1 MKIKVWRATYAR
13 KRKGSEVSWCGKV
26 NLFWEGFILLDRHC
40 FNSICSAIRIWT
52 RSYGDEVYKA
62 GSQEAMKSQEQL
74 KEQHDFHEQSRDGPP
89 VNVKLL
95 TVVLIKAE
103 LSWV

>member
-1 MKIKVWRATYAR
+1 MRGHAKGT
-13 KRKGSEVSWCGKV
+13 GSEVSWCGKV
-26 NLFWEGFILLDRHC
+26 NLFGGCFILLEHHC

-62 GSQEAMKSQEQL
+62 GSQRAMKSQEQL
-74 KEQHDFHEQSRDGPP
+74 KEQHDFHERSRDGLP

-103 LSWV
+103 LGWV